1 MDLFKPEYNICKEP
15 AAPMLGRNHSEQ
27 TRAKLSA
34 LKGENNPMFGYIKTH
49 SEETKEK
56 LSVSKM
62 GNSNGKNQPNSIKI
76 QVTDLETGISTV
88 YNSIRETARAL
99 NIFNNSIYKNMKS
112 KSQKPY
118 KGRYIFVYKK
128 ID

>member
-1 MDLFKPEYNICKEP
+1 
-15 AAPMLGRNHSEQ
+15 
-27 TRAKLSA
+27 
-34 LKGENNPMFGYIKTH
+34 
-49 SEETKEK
+49 
-56 LSVSKM
+56 M
-62 GNSNGKNQPNSIKI
+62 GNTNSKNQPSSQKI

-99 NIFNNSIYKNMKS
+99 NIFHNSINKNMKS

-118 KGRYIFVYKK
+118 KGRYILKN